1 MLVQNS
7 QLILLLLIPQFLL
20 GAISLKVVAQQ
31 PLNLRKEQLEF
42 CVQQL
47 TVTIGQVEAIK
58 GVMQQENLTPL
69 NKLEALGQILSPQQ
83 KEQLEMC
90 MLQPMPK

>member
-1 MLVQNS
+1 M
-7 QLILLLLIPQFLL
+7 
-20 GAISLKVVAQQ
+20 KVVAQQ

-58 GVMQQENLTPL
+58 GAMQQENLTPL

-90 MLQPMPK
+90 ILQPMPK